1 MSVDWVGY
9 GYAALIASGGAIG
22 YAKAG
27 LYHVFVFQSQR
38 IICMEKKK
46 KKLCLKARYVFVCF
60 LLLVHLPSQRL
71 KIFVLRK

>member
-27 LYHVFVFQSQR
+27 LCHG
-38 IICMEKKK
+38 
-46 KKLCLKARYVFVCF
+46 
-60 LLLVHLPSQRL
+60 
-71 KIFVLRK
+71 FVLITMNEHVLG